1 MIDAPKENH
10 SQENHSRANH
20 SEVRRRIEQRE
31 AALSPFAS
39 KSSDATRERDEEP
52 SSVRAA
58 FQRDRDRIVH
68 SNCFRRLKH
77 KSQVLVNPQGDH
89 YTTRMTHVL
98 QVSQV
103 GRTIARALNLNEDL
117 VEAAALAHD
126 VGHTPFG
133 HIGENV
139 LNERL
144 PNGFTHAAQGVRTL
158 TILEKHGGGLNL
170 THDVIEAV
178 KRHSKPE
185 GRFIAAAAVAGMSL
199 EAQIVRISDAIAYL
213 AHDLADAEREGTLET
228 TDVPIDIRDALG
240 DAHSTRL
247 NAMVVDVIN
256 ASWDCT
262 VESTDPIVIPW
273 IRMSEPMREVTTQL
287 RNFMFERVYHPTS
300 QSPEG
305 LRARDAVHLMH
316 DHYSKHLDD
325 VPEWMRVISI
335 EPEYAAADF
344 VSGMTDSFAVIALER
359 ISPGSSQG
367 LYQGRVRVP
376 HT

>member
-1 MIDAPKENH
+1 
-10 SQENHSRANH
+10 
-20 SEVRRRIEQRE
+20 
-31 AALSPFAS
+31 
-39 KSSDATRERDEEP
+39 
-52 SSVRAA
+52 
-58 FQRDRDRIVH
+58 
-68 SNCFRRLKH
+68 
-77 KSQVLVNPQGDH
+77 
-89 YTTRMTHVL
+89 MTHVL

-185 GRFIAAAAVAGMSL
+185 GKFIAAAAVAGMSL

-262 VESTDPIVIPW
+262 GESTDPIVIPW

-316 DHYSKHLDD
+316 DHYSEHLDD

>member
-1 MIDAPKENH
+1 MNDVTPEH
-10 SQENHSRANH
+10 QSHTTHSRIRH
-20 SEVRRRIEQRE
+20 RIEQRE
-31 AALSPFAS
+31 AALSKFAS
-39 KSSDATRERDEEP
+39 KSADAIRDRDEEP

-58 FQRDRDRIVH
+58 FQRDRDRIIH

-133 HIGENV
+133 HIGEHV

-144 PNGFTHAAQGVRTL
+144 PDGFTHAAQGVRTL
-158 TILEKHGGGLNL
+158 SILEKHGKGLNL

-185 GRFIAAAAVAGMSL
+185 GEFIAQNAVDGMSL

-213 AHDLADAEREGTLET
+213 AHDLADAQRDGMLHT
-228 TDVPIDIRDALG
+228 TDVPIEIRDALG

-247 NAMVVDVIN
+247 NAMVVDVID
-256 ASWDCT
+256 ASWDCAGENT
-262 VESTDPIVIPW
+262 EPDLNPW
-273 IRMSEPMREVTTQL
+273 IRMSEPMRDITTQL

-305 LRARDAVHLMH
+305 IRARDAVHFMH
-316 DHYSKHLDD
+316 EHYSKNLHEI
-325 VPEWMRVISI
+325 PEWMQVISI
-335 EPEYAAADF
+335 QPEYAAADF
-344 VSGMTDSFAVIALER
+344 VSGMTDSFAIFALKQ
-359 ISPGSSQG
+359 ISPTTAQN
-367 LYQGRVRVP
+367 LHQGRIHIP

>member
-1 MIDAPKENH
+1 MIDAPKKNH
-10 SQENHSRANH
+10 SQENHPQASH
-20 SEVRRRIEQRE
+20 SEVRLRIEQRE

-39 KSSDATRERDEEP
+39 KSADATRDRDEEP
-52 SSVRAA
+52 SSVRAS

-144 PNGFTHAAQGVRTL
+144 PDGFTHAAQGVRTL

-185 GRFIAAAAVAGMSL
+185 GKFIAAAAVAGMSL

-262 VESTDPIVIPW
+262 GESTDPIVIPW

-316 DHYSKHLDD
+316 DHYSKRLDD

>member
-1 MIDAPKENH
+1 MIDAPKKNH
-10 SQENHSRANH
+10 SQENHPQASH
-20 SEVRRRIEQRE
+20 SEVRLRIEQRE

-39 KSSDATRERDEEP
+39 KSADATRDRDEEP
-52 SSVRAA
+52 SSVRAS

-139 LNERL
+139 LDERL
-144 PNGFTHAAQGVRTL
+144 PDGFTHAAQGVRTL

-185 GRFIAAAAVAGMSL
+185 GKFIAAAAVAGMSL

-262 VESTDPIVIPW
+262 GESTDPIVIPW

>member
-1 MIDAPKENH
+1 MIDAPKKNH
-10 SQENHSRANH
+10 SQENHPQASH
-20 SEVRRRIEQRE
+20 SEVRLRIEQRE

-39 KSSDATRERDEEP
+39 KSADATRDRDEEP
-52 SSVRAA
+52 SSVRAS

-144 PNGFTHAAQGVRTL
+144 PDGFTHAAQGVRTL
-158 TILEKHGGGLNL
+158 TILEKHGGGMNL

-185 GRFIAAAAVAGMSL
+185 GKFIAAAAVAGMSL

-262 VESTDPIVIPW
+262 GESTDPIVIPW

>member
-39 KSSDATRERDEEP
+39 KSADATRERDEEP

-98 QVSQV
+98 HVSQV

-144 PNGFTHAAQGVRTL
+144 PNGFTHAVQGVRTL

-170 THDVIEAV
+170 TREVIEAV

-262 VESTDPIVIPW
+262 GESTDPIVIPW

>member
-1 MIDAPKENH
+1 MIDAPKKNH
-10 SQENHSRANH
+10 SQENHPQASH
-20 SEVRRRIEQRE
+20 SEVRLRIEQRE

-39 KSSDATRERDEEP
+39 KSADATRDRDEEP
-52 SSVRAA
+52 SSVRAS

-144 PNGFTHAAQGVRTL
+144 PDGFTHAAQGVRTL

-185 GRFIAAAAVAGMSL
+185 GKFIAAAAVAGMSL

-262 VESTDPIVIPW
+262 GESTDPIVIPW

>member
-1 MIDAPKENH
+1 MIDAPKKNH
-10 SQENHSRANH
+10 SQENHPQASH
-20 SEVRRRIEQRE
+20 SEVRLRIEQRE

-39 KSSDATRERDEEP
+39 KSADATRDRDEEP
-52 SSVRAA
+52 SSVRAS

-144 PNGFTHAAQGVRTL
+144 PDGFTHAAQGVRTL

-185 GRFIAAAAVAGMSL
+185 GKFIAAAAVAGMSL

-262 VESTDPIVIPW
+262 GESTDPIVIPW

-359 ISPGSSQG
+359 ISPGGSQG

>member
-1 MIDAPKENH
+1 MIDAPKKNH
-10 SQENHSRANH
+10 SQENHPQASH
-20 SEVRRRIEQRE
+20 SEVRLRIEQRE

-39 KSSDATRERDEEP
+39 KSADATRDRDEEP
-52 SSVRAA
+52 SSVRAS

-144 PNGFTHAAQGVRTL
+144 PDGFTHAAQGVRTL

-185 GRFIAAAAVAGMSL
+185 GNFIAAAAVAGMSL

-262 VESTDPIVIPW
+262 GESTDPIVIPW

-359 ISPGSSQG
+359 ISPGGSQG

>member
-185 GRFIAAAAVAGMSL
+185 GKFIAAAAVAGMSL

-262 VESTDPIVIPW
+262 GESTDPIVIPW

>member
-1 MIDAPKENH
+1 MIDAPKKNH
-10 SQENHSRANH
+10 SQENHPQASH
-20 SEVRRRIEQRE
+20 SEVRLRIEQRE

-39 KSSDATRERDEEP
+39 KSADATRDRDEEP
-52 SSVRAA
+52 SSVRAS

-139 LNERL
+139 LDERL
-144 PNGFTHAAQGVRTL
+144 PDGFTHAAQGVRTL

-170 THDVIEAV
+170 THDVIETV

-185 GRFIAAAAVAGMSL
+185 GKFIAAAAVAGMSL

-262 VESTDPIVIPW
+262 GESTDPIVIPW